1 MFKMTFDTLE
11 AIYEEM
17 GMKRLFQELIADLE
31 DVTQQ
36 VCLRLLVRCQFMLKV
51 RERLVEVF
59 KLIDKREMLLKN
71 CNLAVLQAEQLEES
85 FIREKV

>member
-1 MFKMTFDTLE
+1 MTFDTLE

-59 KLIDKREMLLKN
+59 
-71 CNLAVLQAEQLEES
+71 
-85 FIREKV
+85 